1 MNFTETELGVISNAL
16 RVAAER
22 FREHHLAGTPSDGD
36 KLSEHFGRQADE
48 AEALYQRIANEKG
61 VQS

>member
-1 MNFTETELGVISNAL
+1 MKFTETELGTISNAL

-22 FREHHLAGTPSDGD
+22 FREHATADYIVE
-36 KLSEHFGRQADE
+36 KLKQQFARQADE
-48 AEALYQRIANEKG
+48 ANTIYQRIADEKG